1 MSRIAVIDYDRCNP
15 DKCGNFLCVRVCPVN
30 RMGGEAIIIDEENYR
45 PVIQEA
51 SCTGCGICVHKCPFG
66 AITIVNLPEQ
76 LDEDCVHRY
85 GINSFVLY
93 RLPLVKEGM
102 VVGVLG
108 PNGTGKTTAVKIL
121 SGQLLPNLCGDNDS
135 WDNVI
140 KAFRGSELQNY
151 FEKLRGEEIRP
162 VVKPQYVDLI
172 PKAVKG
178 KVRDLLK
185 KADDTGKFDE
195 VVKELELEGILD
207 REIGQLSG
215 GELQLV
221 AIAAAL
227 LRDAHFY
234 FFDEPSSYLDIR
246 QRLRV
251 AEIIRKLADSGKNV
265 LTVEHDLA
273 VLDYLS
279 DIIHVVYGKPGAYGI
294 FSQPKSTRNGIN
306 EFLRGYLKDEN
317 VRFRPYEISFTKKS
331 ERKSQEGEIL
341 VQYPRL
347 VKEYENG
354 SFRLEVDGGELYI
367 GEVVGIVGPN
377 GIGKTTFVKMLAGV
391 EKPTEGEVDWSLT
404 VSYKPQYIKTD
415 YEGTVFELLSKA
427 NASKLI
433 SSFYK
438 SELLNPLGIP
448 ELYDRK
454 VSELSGGE
462 LQRVAITACLLRDAD
477 IYLLDEPSAHL
488 DSEQR
493 LAVSKAIRSL
503 MAKDEKTA
511 LIVEHDMMMIDY
523 LSDRL
528 IVFEGKPGMYGRA
541 LPPMGMRDGMNRFL
555 AGVGITFRRD
565 PDTGRP
571 RANKEGSVKDREQ
584 KERGEYYYATA

>member
-1 MSRIAVIDYDRCNP
+1 MSRIAVIDYDKCNP
-15 DKCGNFLCVRVCPVN
+15 DKCGHFLCERVCPVN

-93 RLPLVKEGM
+93 RLPVVKDGM
-102 VVGVLG
+102 VVGILG

-121 SGQLLPNLCGDNDS
+121 SGQILPNLCSDNED
-135 WDNVI
+135 WDALI
-140 KAFRGSELQNY
+140 KAFRGNELQNY
-151 FEKLRGEEIRP
+151 FERLKNREIKP
-162 VVKPQYVDLI
+162 VVKPQYIDLI
-172 PKAVKG
+172 PKAVRG

-185 KADDTGKFDE
+185 KADESGKFDE
-195 VVKELELEGILD
+195 VVKGLELENILD
-207 REIGQLSG
+207 RDIRQLSG

-246 QRLRV
+246 QRLEV
-251 AEIIRKLADSGKNV
+251 ARIIRSLADSGKAV

-279 DIIHVVYGKPGAYGI
+279 DVIHVVYGKPGAYGI
-294 FSQPKSTRNGIN
+294 FSKPKSTRNGIN
-306 EFLRGYLKDEN
+306 EFLKGYLKDEN
-317 VRFRPYEISFTKKS
+317 VRFRPYEVSFTKKS

-347 VKEYENG
+347 VKDYN
-354 SFRLEVDGGELYI
+354 SFRLEAEGGELYI

-391 EKPTEGEVDWSLT
+391 EKPTEGEVDWSLM
-404 VSYKPQYIKTD
+404 VSYKPQYIKAD
-415 YEGTVFELLSKA
+415 YEGTVYELLSKI
-427 NASKLI
+427 NGSKLV

-448 ELYDRK
+448 ELYDKRI
-454 VSELSGGE
+454 SELSGGE
-462 LQRVAITACLLRDAD
+462 LQRVAITACLIRNAD
-477 IYLLDEPSAHL
+477 LYLLDEPSAHL

-511 LIVEHDMMMIDY
+511 LIVEHDVMMVDY

-528 IVFEGKPGMYGRA
+528 IVFEGEPGKHGRA
-541 LPPMGMRDGMNRFL
+541 LPPMGMREGMNRFL
-555 AGVGITFRRD
+555 ASVGITFRRD
-565 PDTGRP
+565 PDSGRP

-584 KERGEYYYATA
+584 KERGEYYYA

>member
-15 DKCGNFLCVRVCPVN
+15 DKCGHFLCERVCPVN
-30 RMGGEAIIIDEENYR
+30 RMGGEAIIIDEETYR
-45 PVIQEA
+45 PIIQEA
-51 SCTGCGICVHKCPFG
+51 SCTGCGICVHKCPFN
-66 AITIVNLPEQ
+66 AITIVNLPGQ

-93 RLPLVKEGM
+93 RLPIVKDGM
-102 VVGVLG
+102 VVGILG
-108 PNGTGKTTAVKIL
+108 PNGTGKTTAVNIL
-121 SGQLLPNLCGDNDS
+121 SGQILPNLCGDNED

-140 KAFRGSELQNY
+140 RTFRGNELQNY
-151 FEKLRGEEIRP
+151 FERLKNDEIRP

-172 PKAVKG
+172 PRAIKG

-185 KADDTGKFDE
+185 KVDDR
-195 VVKELELEGILD
+195 GILD
-207 REIGQLSG
+207 EITRELGLQNVLDRDIQQLSG

-234 FFDEPSSYLDIR
+234 FFDEPSSYLDIQ
-246 QRLRV
+246 QRLKTAKVIRRL
-251 AEIIRKLADSGKNV
+251 AESGKAV

-273 VLDYLS
+273 ILDYMS
-279 DIIHVVYGKPGAYGI
+279 DILHVVYGRPGAYGI
-294 FSQPKSTRNGIN
+294 FSKPKGTRNGIN
-306 EFLRGYLKDEN
+306 EFLTGYLKDEN
-317 VRFRPYEISFTKKS
+317 VRFRPFEISFTKKS

-347 VKEYENG
+347 VKDYG
-354 SFRLEVDGGELYI
+354 SFRLEAEGGTLYI

-391 EKPTEGEVDWSLT
+391 EKPTEGEVDWNLT
-404 VSYKPQYIKTD
+404 VSYKPQYIKVD
-415 YEGTVFELLSKA
+415 YGGTVFELLSKID
-427 NASKLI
+427 ASKLM

-448 ELYDRK
+448 ELYDRQ
-454 VSELSGGE
+454 VNELSGGE
-462 LQRVAITACLLRDAD
+462 LQRVAITACLIRDAD

-488 DSEQR
+488 DVEQR

-503 MAKDEKTA
+503 MAKNERTA
-511 LIVEHDMMMIDY
+511 IIVEHDVMMVDY

-528 IVFEGKPGMYGRA
+528 IVFEGEPGRYGKA
-541 LPPMGMRDGMNRFL
+541 LAPMGMRDGMNRFL
-555 AGVGITFRRD
+555 SSVGITFRRD
-565 PDTGRP
+565 PDSGRP

-584 KERGEYYYATA
+584 RERGEYYYA

>member
-1 MSRIAVIDYDRCNP
+1 MRIAVIDYDKCNP
-15 DKCGNFLCVRVCPVN
+15 DKCGHFLCERVCPVN
-30 RMGGEAIIIDEENYR
+30 RMGGEAIIIDEDNYR

-66 AITIVNLPEQ
+66 AITIVNLPEE
-76 LDEDCVHRY
+76 LEEGCVHRY
-85 GINSFVLY
+85 GINAFVLY
-93 RLPLVKEGM
+93 RLPVVKDGM
-102 VVGVLG
+102 VVGILG

-121 SGQLLPNLCGDNDS
+121 SGQMIPNLCEDNEG
-135 WDNVI
+135 WDAVI
-140 KAFRGSELQNY
+140 KAFRGNELQNY
-151 FEKLRGEEIRP
+151 FERLKNKEIRP

-185 KADDTGKFDE
+185 KADETGKFDE
-195 VVKELELEGILD
+195 VVRELELENILD
-207 REIGQLSG
+207 RDIKHLSG
-215 GELQLV
+215 GELQRV

-227 LRDAHFY
+227 LRNAHFY

-246 QRLRV
+246 QRLRI
-251 AEIIRKLADSGKNV
+251 AKTIRKLAEGGKAV

-273 VLDYLS
+273 ILDYMS

-306 EFLRGYLKDEN
+306 EFLRGYLRDEN
-317 VRFRPYEISFTKKS
+317 VRFRPFEISFTKKS
-331 ERKSQEGEIL
+331 ERKSQEGEVL

-347 VKEYENG
+347 VKDYG
-354 SFRLEVDGGELYI
+354 SFRLEAAGGELYI

-404 VSYKPQYIKTD
+404 VSYKPQYIKAD
-415 YEGTVFELLSKA
+415 YEGTVYDLLSKIDA
-427 NASKLI
+427 AKLM

-448 ELYDRK
+448 ELYDRQL
-454 VSELSGGE
+454 SELSGGE
-462 LQRVAITACLLRDAD
+462 LQRVAITAALIRDAD

-488 DSEQR
+488 DVEQR

-503 MAKDEKTA
+503 MAKNEKTA
-511 LIVEHDMMMIDY
+511 LIVEHDVMMVDY

-528 IVFEGKPGMYGRA
+528 IVFEGEPGKHGKA
-541 LPPMGMRDGMNRFL
+541 LPPMGMREGMNRFL
-555 AGVGITFRRD
+555 ASVGITFRRD

-584 KERGEYYYATA
+584 KEMGEYYYTF

>member
-1 MSRIAVIDYDRCNP
+1 MARIAVIDYDKCNP
-15 DKCGNFLCVRVCPVN
+15 DKCGHFLCERVCPVN
-30 RMGGEAIIIDEENYR
+30 RMGGEAIVIDEENYR

-51 SCTGCGICVHKCPFG
+51 SCTGCGICVHKCPFN

-85 GINSFVLY
+85 GVNGFVLY
-93 RLPLVKEGM
+93 RLPVVKEGM
-102 VVGVLG
+102 VVGILG
-108 PNGTGKTTAVKIL
+108 PNGTGKTTAVRIL
-121 SGQLLPNLCGDNDS
+121 SGQLIPNLCSDNDS

-140 KAFRGSELQNY
+140 KAFRGNELQSY
-151 FEKLRGEEIRP
+151 FERLKNGEIRP

-178 KVRDLLK
+178 KVRELLK
-185 KADDTGKFDE
+185 RADEGGRFEE
-195 VVKELELEGILD
+195 VVKELELEDILD
-207 REIGQLSG
+207 RDIKQLSG
-215 GELQLV
+215 GELQRV

-227 LRDAHFY
+227 LRKAEFY

-246 QRLRV
+246 QRLRI
-251 AEIIRKLADSGKNV
+251 AKIIRRLADSGKNV

-273 VLDYLS
+273 ILDYMS

-306 EFLRGYLKDEN
+306 EFLRGYLRDEN
-317 VRFRPYEISFTKKS
+317 VRFRPYEINFSKKS

-341 VQYPRL
+341 VEYSPL
-347 VKEYENG
+347 VKDYG
-354 SFRLEVDGGELYI
+354 SFRLEAEGGELYV

-415 YEGTVFELLSKA
+415 YEGTVYELLSKID
-427 NASKLI
+427 ASKLM

-448 ELYDRK
+448 DLYDK
-454 VSELSGGE
+454 NVNELSGGE
-462 LQRVAITACLLRDAD
+462 LQRVAITACLIRDAD
-477 IYLLDEPSAHL
+477 LYLLDEPSAHL
-488 DSEQR
+488 DVEQR

-503 MAKDEKTA
+503 MAKNEKTA
-511 LIVEHDMMMIDY
+511 LIVEHDVMMVDY

-528 IVFEGKPGMYGRA
+528 IVFEGQPGRFGRA
-541 LPPMGMRDGMNRFL
+541 SKPMGMREGMNRFL
-555 AGVGITFRRD
+555 ASVGITFRRD

-584 KERGEYYYATA
+584 KEKGEYYYT

>member
-1 MSRIAVIDYDRCNP
+1 MSRIAVIDYDKCNP
-15 DKCGNFLCVRVCPVN
+15 DKCGHFLCERVCPVN

-45 PVIQEA
+45 PIIQEA

-93 RLPLVKEGM
+93 RLPVVKDGM
-102 VVGVLG
+102 VVGILG

-121 SGQLLPNLCGDNDS
+121 SGQLLPNLCSDNDS

-140 KAFRGSELQNY
+140 RAFRGNELQNY
-151 FEKLRGEEIRP
+151 FERLKNGEIRP

-185 KADDTGKFDE
+185 KADEAGKFDE
-195 VVKELELEGILD
+195 VVRELELENILD
-207 REIGQLSG
+207 RDIRQLSG
-215 GELQLV
+215 GELQRV

-246 QRLRV
+246 QRLEV
-251 AEIIRKLADSGKNV
+251 ARIIRGLADSGKAV

-294 FSQPKSTRNGIN
+294 FSKPKSTRNGIN
-306 EFLRGYLKDEN
+306 EFLKGYLKDEN
-317 VRFRPYEISFTKKS
+317 VRFRPYEVSFTKKS

-347 VKEYENG
+347 VKDYG
-354 SFRLEVDGGELYI
+354 SFRLEAEGGELYI

-415 YEGTVFELLSKA
+415 YEGTVYELLSKID
-427 NASKLI
+427 ASKLM

-448 ELYDRK
+448 ELYDKK
-454 VSELSGGE
+454 VEELSGGE
-462 LQRVAITACLLRDAD
+462 LQRVAITACLIRDAD
-477 IYLLDEPSAHL
+477 LYLLDEPSAHL

-503 MAKDEKTA
+503 MAKNEKTA
-511 LIVEHDMMMIDY
+511 LIVEHDVMMVDY

-528 IVFEGKPGMYGRA
+528 IVFEGEPGKHGRA
-541 LPPMGMRDGMNRFL
+541 LPPMGMREGMNRFL
-555 AGVGITFRRD
+555 ESVGITFRRD
-565 PDTGRP
+565 PDSGRP

-584 KERGEYYYATA
+584 KERGEYYYV

>member
-1 MSRIAVIDYDRCNP
+1 MARIAVIDYDKCNP
-15 DKCGNFLCVRVCPVN
+15 DKCGHFLCERVCPVN
-30 RMGGEAIIIDEENYR
+30 RMGGEAIVIDEENYR

-51 SCTGCGICVHKCPFG
+51 SCTGCGICVHKCPFN
-66 AITIVNLPEQ
+66 AITIVNLPEE
-76 LDEDCVHRY
+76 LEEGCVHRY
-85 GINSFVLY
+85 GVNGFVLY
-93 RLPLVKEGM
+93 RLPIVKEGM

-121 SGQLLPNLCGDNDS
+121 SGQLIPNLCGDNES

-140 KAFRGSELQNY
+140 RAFRGSELQNY
-151 FEKLRGEEIRP
+151 FERLKNKEIRP
-162 VVKPQYVDLI
+162 IVKPQYVDLI
-172 PKAVKG
+172 PKAVRG

-185 KADDTGKFDE
+185 KADETGKFDE
-195 VVKELELEGILD
+195 VVRELELENVLD
-207 REIGQLSG
+207 RDIKQLSG
-215 GELQLV
+215 GELQRV

-227 LRDAHFY
+227 LRKGDFY

-251 AEIIRKLADSGKNV
+251 AKIIRKLAESGKNV
-265 LTVEHDLA
+265 LVVEHDLA

-279 DIIHVVYGKPGAYGI
+279 DIIHVVYGKPSVYGI

-306 EFLRGYLKDEN
+306 EFLRGYLRDEN
-317 VRFRPYEISFTKKS
+317 VRFRPYEIRFTKTG

-341 VQYPRL
+341 VEYPPL
-347 VKEYENG
+347 VKDYG
-354 SFRLEVDGGELYI
+354 SFRLEAEGGELYI

-391 EKPTEGEVDWSLT
+391 EKPTEGEIDWSLT

-415 YEGTVFELLSKA
+415 YEGTVYELLSKIDA
-427 NASKLI
+427 GKLM

-454 VSELSGGE
+454 VNDLSGGE
-462 LQRVAITACLLRDAD
+462 LQRVAIAACLLRDAD
-477 IYLLDEPSAHL
+477 LYLLDEPSAHL

-503 MAKDEKTA
+503 MAKNEKTA
-511 LIVEHDMMMIDY
+511 LIVEHDVMMVDY

-528 IVFEGKPGMYGRA
+528 IVFEGQPGKFGRA
-541 LPPMGMRDGMNRFL
+541 SRPMGMREGMNRFL
-555 AGVGITFRRD
+555 ASVGITFRRD

-584 KERGEYYYATA
+584 KERGEYYYV

>member
-1 MSRIAVIDYDRCNP
+1 MSRIAVIDYDKCNP
-15 DKCGNFLCVRVCPVN
+15 DKCGHFLCERVCPVN

-45 PVIQEA
+45 PIIQEA

-85 GINSFVLY
+85 GVNSFVLY
-93 RLPLVKEGM
+93 RLPVVKNGM
-102 VVGVLG
+102 VVGILG

-121 SGQLLPNLCGDNDS
+121 SGQLLPNLCSDNDS

-140 KAFRGSELQNY
+140 RAFRGNELQNY
-151 FEKLRGEEIRP
+151 FERLKNGEIRP

-185 KADDTGKFDE
+185 KADEAGKFDE
-195 VVKELELEGILD
+195 VVRELELENILD
-207 REIGQLSG
+207 RDIRQLSG
-215 GELQLV
+215 GELQRV

-246 QRLRV
+246 QRLEV
-251 AEIIRKLADSGKNV
+251 ARIIRGLADSGKAV

-294 FSQPKSTRNGIN
+294 FSKPKSTRNGIN
-306 EFLRGYLKDEN
+306 EFLKGYLKDEN
-317 VRFRPYEISFTKKS
+317 VRFRPYEVSFTKKS

-347 VKEYENG
+347 VKDYG
-354 SFRLEVDGGELYI
+354 SFRLEAEGGELYI

-415 YEGTVFELLSKA
+415 YEGTVYELLSKID
-427 NASKLI
+427 ASKLM

-448 ELYDRK
+448 ELYDKK
-454 VSELSGGE
+454 VEELSGGE
-462 LQRVAITACLLRDAD
+462 LQRVAITACLIRDAD
-477 IYLLDEPSAHL
+477 LYLLDEPSAHL

-503 MAKDEKTA
+503 MAKNEKTA
-511 LIVEHDMMMIDY
+511 LIVEHDVMMVDY

-528 IVFEGKPGMYGRA
+528 IVFEGEPGKHGRA
-541 LPPMGMRDGMNRFL
+541 LPPMGMREGMNRFL
-555 AGVGITFRRD
+555 ESVGITFRRD
-565 PDTGRP
+565 PDSGRP

-584 KERGEYYYATA
+584 KERGEYYYV